1 LTYGVCLRYNCC
13 LAYEIGGS
21 MNARR
26 LFAAAALATLPLS
39 LSALPAGATP
49 PIGNCP
55 PAFQGPH
62 TFAEIIATWPP
73 PPGFPDP
80 EGALAGYDLNGDG
93 SLCVLPLPGGTN
105 INVIDNTAMV
115 P

>member
-1 LTYGVCLRYNCC
+1 MKG
-13 LAYEIGGS
+13 
-21 MNARR
+21 RR
-26 LFAAAALATLPLS
+26 LFGLVAMMSLPLG
-39 LSALPAGATP
+39 LSIMPAGASP

-62 TFAEIIATWPP
+62 TFAEVVEMWPP

-80 EGALAGYDLNGDG
+80 EGAIAVYDKNADG
-93 SLCVLPLPGGTN
+93 SVCVRPFPDGVR
-105 INVIDNTAMV
+105 INVIDNAANV

>member
-1 LTYGVCLRYNCC
+1 
-13 LAYEIGGS
+13 
-21 MNARR
+21 MKARR
-26 LFAAAALATLPLS
+26 LFAVAALMSLPVS
-39 LSALPAGATP
+39 LSALPAGAN

-62 TFAEIIATWPP
+62 TFAEIIEEWPP

-93 SLCVLPLPGGTN
+93 SLCVLPLPGDA
-105 INVIDNTAMV
+105 INVIDNTARV

>member
-1 LTYGVCLRYNCC
+1 MKRVMGEAMMKPRL
-13 LAYEIGGS
+13 LAVVVLVS
-21 MNARR
+21 
-26 LFAAAALATLPLS
+26 LSLS
-39 LSALPAGATP
+39 LSALPAGARP

-62 TFAEIIATWPP
+62 TFAEIIAMWPP

-80 EGALAGYDLNGDG
+80 EGVLARFDLNEDG
-93 SLCVLPLPGGTN
+93 SLCVLPLPGGTD
-105 INVIDNTAMV
+105 INVIDNTARV

>member
-1 LTYGVCLRYNCC
+1 MMKARL
-13 LAYEIGGS
+13 LAVVVLVS
-21 MNARR
+21 
-26 LFAAAALATLPLS
+26 LPLS
-39 LSALPAGATP
+39 LWVLPAAATP

-55 PAFQGPH
+55 PAFHGPH
-62 TFAEIIATWPP
+62 TFAEIIEMWPP

-80 EGALAGYDLNGDG
+80 EGALAGYDKNGDG

-105 INVIDNTAMV
+105 INVIDNSARV

>member
-1 LTYGVCLRYNCC
+1 
-13 LAYEIGGS
+13 
-21 MNARR
+21 MKARR
-26 LFAAAALATLPLS
+26 LMATVAIMSLPLG
-39 LSALPAGATP
+39 LWVMPAGASP

-55 PAFQGPH
+55 RAFQGPH
-62 TFAEIIATWPP
+62 TFAEIITTWPP

-80 EGALAGYDLNGDG
+80 EGALAGYDMNGDG

-105 INVIDNTAMV
+105 INVIDNTARV

>member
-1 LTYGVCLRYNCC
+1 
-13 LAYEIGGS
+13 
-21 MNARR
+21 MKARR
-26 LFAAAALATLPLS
+26 LLAVVALMALPLS
-39 LSALPAGATP
+39 LSVVPAVASP

-62 TFAEIIATWPP
+62 TFAEIIEMWPP

-80 EGALAGYDLNGDG
+80 EGALAGYDKNADG
-93 SLCVLPLPGGTN
+93 SLCVRPAPNGID
-105 INVIDNTAMV
+105 INVIDNSARV

>member
-1 LTYGVCLRYNCC
+1 MMKARL
-13 LAYEIGGS
+13 LAVVVLVS
-21 MNARR
+21 
-26 LFAAAALATLPLS
+26 LPLS
-39 LSALPAGATP
+39 LWVLPAGATP

-55 PAFQGPH
+55 PAFHGPH
-62 TFAEIIATWPP
+62 TFAEIIEMWPP

-80 EGALAGYDLNGDG
+80 EGALAGYDKNGDG

-105 INVIDNTAMV
+105 INVIDNSARV

>member
-1 LTYGVCLRYNCC
+1 MR
-13 LAYEIGGS
+13 AK
-21 MNARR
+21 R
-26 LFAAAALATLPLS
+26 LFAVVALLS
-39 LSALPAGATP
+39 LLLGLSVLPAGASP

-62 TFAEIIATWPP
+62 TFAEVIEMWPP

-80 EGALAGYDLNGDG
+80 EGALAGYDKNADG
-93 SLCVLPLPGGTN
+93 SLCVRPLPGGIN
-105 INVIDNTAMV
+105 INVIDNTARV

>member
-1 LTYGVCLRYNCC
+1 MR
-13 LAYEIGGS
+13 
-21 MNARR
+21 ARR
-26 LFAAAALATLPLS
+26 LMATVALMSLPLG
-39 LSALPAGATP
+39 LWVMPASASQ

-62 TFAEIIATWPP
+62 TFAEIIEMWPP

-80 EGALAGYDLNGDG
+80 EGALAGYDMNGDG

-105 INVIDNTAMV
+105 INVIDNTARV

>member
-1 LTYGVCLRYNCC
+1 
-13 LAYEIGGS
+13 
-21 MNARR
+21 MKARR
-26 LFAAAALATLPLS
+26 SFAVVALLS
-39 LSALPAGATP
+39 LLLGLSVLPAHASP

-62 TFAEIIATWPP
+62 TFAEIIHNWPP
-73 PPGFPDP
+73 PEGFPDP
-80 EGALAGYDLNGDG
+80 EGALAGYDKNGDG

-105 INVIDNTAMV
+105 INVIDNSARV